1 MLRNTLSMI
10 VTNLQVCEIYKR
22 KNLTEDARCKLSFA
36 LAKMYDDLGE
46 RYKAY
51 THLFEG
57 NSLRKKLLKY
67 SINEDADIFPK
78 LRAMQPYLQKISLEI
93 ENLSTDTT
101 PIFIVGMPRSGTTL
115 VEQIISSHSDVT
127 GAGELVYVAQYGFN
141 LSTVSNSKNSNSIF
155 NFRKNYLSELSKLSK
170 RKRLITDKMPHNFR
184 FIPLI
189 CAAFPEA
196 KIIHVN
202 EIA

>member
-1 MLRNTLSMI
+1 MGLALQDQNKVREAIMLSIKHSLRPDYPNAHRNLSDVKKYTI
-10 VTNLQVCEIYKR
+10 NDSHFLQVCEIYKR

-93 ENLSTDTT
+93 EN
-101 PIFIVGMPRSGTTL
+101 
-115 VEQIISSHSDVT
+115 SH
-127 GAGELVYVAQYGFN
+127 
-141 LSTVSNSKNSNSIF
+141 
-155 NFRKNYLSELSKLSK
+155 
-170 RKRLITDKMPHNFR
+170 
-184 FIPLI
+184 
-189 CAAFPEA
+189 
-196 KIIHVN
+196 
-202 EIA
+202 